1 MFAEEP
7 LFLKN
12 REWYVVPEDEGL
24 DDMFFPDGRG
34 YHIRDDAPDEA
45 KRSYDAFYNPDDMIG
60 EDGKPLR
67 KKGYSVHY

>member
-24 DDMFFPDGRG
+24 DEMFFPDGRG
-34 YHIRDDAPDEA
+34 YHIRDDAPDEV
-45 KRSYDAFYNPDDMIG
+45 KRSYDAFYNPGDMTD

-67 KKGYSVHY
+67 KKGYSVRY